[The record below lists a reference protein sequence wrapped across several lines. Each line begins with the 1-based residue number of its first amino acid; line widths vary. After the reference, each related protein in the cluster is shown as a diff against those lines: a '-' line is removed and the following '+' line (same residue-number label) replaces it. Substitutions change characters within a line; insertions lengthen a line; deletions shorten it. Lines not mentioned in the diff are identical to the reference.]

1 MCNRNLTAADER
13 AYAELAD
20 WAETDDAA
28 KAFAAADDTPD
39 DDATFQKVQEAARC
53 ELGRPRLD
61 GQTPGAGAGRAPAR
75 QVRLPKQLDD
85 QLAEYSTAHSTT
97 RSAVIREA
105 LTAYLAS

>member
-28 KAFAAADDTPD
+28 EAFAAADDTPD
-39 DDATFQKVQEAARC
+39 DATFLAVQEAARR

-61 GQTPGAGAGRAPAR
+61 GQTPGAGAGRAPKR

-85 QLAEYSTAHSTT
+85 QLAAYSTAHSTT